1 MRASCICFAWLCV
14 FAFNQDPRFLF
25 LSSVFF
31 LYLFWGFNLA
41 TKTLV
46 SFLFSK
52 LLICQHE
59 LRLCSGPGLGTDSLW
74 HSRLVDW
81 EEGPR
86 LLRQELK
93 AKYGGPCDLQSQS
106 LRRSRDVTDW
116 EDQPDLEGR
125 QSCWRR
131 KRMCAEPQARRTPKR
146 QKHQEQKPSSDCV
159 SPSAPGEALLLIHS
173 FLKVLQ
179 AKGCGLKHCL
189 PEPSPGTPHGAEQS
203 CLNFVGQ

>member
-86 LLRQELK
+86 LLRQDLK

-146 QKHQEQKPSSDCV
+146 QKHQEQ
-159 SPSAPGEALLLIHS
+159 SPPVTVYPQALLGRH
-173 FLKVLQ
+173 
-179 AKGCGLKHCL
+179 
-189 PEPSPGTPHGAEQS
+189 S
-203 CLNFVGQ
+203 CLFTVSWKFYKQKDVVWSTACLSHHLGPHTVQNNHV